1 MDKIKIGKIVNTIG
15 LNGQLKFLLLGTND
29 AILKTAKNLYIGNFD
44 EKFECETFSKKSGNV
59 YSLKLLDY
67 NDINDVE
74 KFKNC
79 DVFIEHNNQNIGT
92 NQFFVADL
100 VGCQIFFDGNNA
112 GIVIDV
118 ENFGA
123 SDILVFEQYK
133 KEFRVPFVL
142 EYIEKVDIKNKQ
154 IFASDKFLDG
164 VV

>member
-29 AILKTAKNLYIGNFD
+29 TILKTAKKLYIGNFD
-44 EKFECETFSKKSGNV
+44 EKFECEMFSKKSGSV
-59 YSLKLLDY
+59 YSLKLLNY

-79 DVFIEHNNQNIGT
+79 DVYIEHNNQNIDI

-112 GIVIDV
+112 GTVTDV

-133 KEFRVPFVL
+133 KEFRVPFVD
-142 EYIEKVDIKNKQ
+142 EYIEQVDTKNKQ
-154 IFASDKFLDG
+154 IFASDKFLEG